1 MPIELVTLLGSAPCA
16 IPHKST
22 IPTTA
27 VRMAFLPARRWLTV
41 VTLTKPFWLGKTEL
55 TQSQW
60 KKVMGTEPWV
70 NHSNVQIGEDNAA
83 SYVDWND
90 AVAFCQRLTDL
101 ERKVEM
107 LPAGESYRLP
117 TEAEWEY
124 ACRAGPQTA

>member
-1 MPIELVTLLGSAPCA
+1 M
-16 IPHKST
+16 
-22 IPTTA
+22 
-27 VRMAFLPARRWLTV
+27 
-41 VTLTKPFWLGKTEL
+41 
-55 TQSQW
+55 
-60 KKVMGTEPWV
+60 
-70 NHSNVQIGEDNAA
+70 NHSNVQIAEDNAA